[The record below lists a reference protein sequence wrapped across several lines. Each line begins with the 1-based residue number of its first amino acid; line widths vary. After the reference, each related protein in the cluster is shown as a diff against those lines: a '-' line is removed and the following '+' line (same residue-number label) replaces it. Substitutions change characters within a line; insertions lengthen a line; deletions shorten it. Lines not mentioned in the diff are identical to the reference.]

1 MAKRAHPKRGKSAK
15 PPKSTATSTETSA
28 TATAKPD
35 ERPEPRETGAPAA
48 APAPQPLPA
57 ARLVGEPRGRFWLEL
72 PWAKL
77 VVFRFVFFG
86 LMAVDAFLQLRH
98 APRYGAGGFN
108 VPHFDWLP
116 LPDPGRAS
124 ITFVHGALCLLFA
137 LVAQGAL
144 VRVALPLATALYG
157 WAYFSSQLDS
167 FQHHYL
173 MWLLLVILCFAPRAP
188 DPLPKGA
195 AAGAPRTVASWAI
208 RLALVQC
215 SIVYLWAA
223 IAKMTPLWLDGTALY
238 IQVRDGWARD
248 LIESIGFDRAA
259 VLIVGAELFLA
270 AALWIRKL
278 WLPGFVVGVGL
289 HVGIETIGLEIGLF
303 SYLMIAVYLLL
314 LPDVLFARPAAWL
327 APRLRG
333 TVPPVLHHAAWPGA
347 IAALVAAFVIVPL
360 PLGAALVFVAAIV
373 AVGAAVA
380 LLSAERRRGPRLAW
394 AFLVAALVP
403 IAVHAT
409 SEVAEDYYRYWAGS
423 SRRLGDEKD
432 ARRAYL
438 GLLEVD
444 PSSEYA
450 HYHLGKQDV
459 AAGKL
464 DAALAHFQVAQR
476 SAPKRG
482 RAFFAEAELHL
493 RRNDPER
500 AKSALV
506 AGLAVETNPQA
517 QSLLTSLGGAPPPVR
532 PERGPDDDED

>member
-1 MAKRAHPKRGKSAK
+1 MAKRAHPRRGKGAK
-15 PPKSTATSTETSA
+15 PSKSTTTSA
-28 TATAKPD
+28 TTSTAKPD
-35 ERPEPRETGAPAA
+35 ASPEAAAPAA
-48 APAPQPLPA
+48 APPPRPLPP

-86 LMAVDAFLQLRH
+86 LMAVDAFLQLPH

-108 VPHFDWLP
+108 VPHFGWLP
-116 LPDPGRAS
+116 LPEPGRAS
-124 ITFVHGALCLLFA
+124 ITFVHAALCLLFA

-144 VRVALPLATALYG
+144 VRVALPLATVLYG

-167 FQHHYL
+167 YQHHYL

-188 DPLPKGA
+188 DPLPRGA
-195 AAGAPRTVASWAI
+195 SPAAPRTVTSWAI

-215 SIVYLWAA
+215 AIVYLWAA

-259 VLIVGAELFLA
+259 VMIVAAELFLA

-278 WLPGFVVGVGL
+278 WLPGFAVGVGL

-327 APRLRG
+327 APRLRVE
-333 TVPPVLHHAAWPGA
+333 VPPFLRHAAWP
-347 IAALVAAFVIVPL
+347 AALAAVVAAFVIVPL
-360 PLGAALVFVAAIV
+360 PLGAALVVVTAIV
-373 AVGAAVA
+373 AIGAAVA
-380 LLSAERRRGPRLAW
+380 LLSGERSRGPRLAW
-394 AFLVAALVP
+394 AFVVAALVP

-409 SEVAEDYYRYWAGS
+409 SDVADDYYRYWAGS
-423 SRRLGDEKD
+423 SRRLGDQED

-450 HYHLGKQDV
+450 HYHLGRQDLD
-459 AAGKL
+459 AGKL

-482 RAFFAEAELHL
+482 RSFFAEAELHL
-493 RRNDPER
+493 RRNEPER
-500 AKSALV
+500 AKTALV
-506 AGLAVETNPQA
+506 AGLAVEANPQA
-517 QSLLTSLGGAPPPVR
+517 QSLLTSLGGPPVQPEPTG
-532 PERGPDDDED
+532 PERDDDED